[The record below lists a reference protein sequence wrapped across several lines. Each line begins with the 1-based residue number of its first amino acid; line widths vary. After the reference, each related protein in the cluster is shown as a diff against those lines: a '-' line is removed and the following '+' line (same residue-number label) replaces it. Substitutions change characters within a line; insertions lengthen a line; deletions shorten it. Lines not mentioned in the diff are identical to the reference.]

1 MTGRKPS
8 HRMPRRWGRG
18 RRARIGTDAATSGG
32 IDKDSATDTATEDRV
47 EAGPV
52 ETDAPHREVADHKS
66 DAGVAET
73 SSGDEEQDADA
84 EAEDAADMSDQDG
97 APARRPAGK
106 RLVIAVGVAAALFV
120 GSAAFAG
127 ATVQPY
133 LADRAT
139 VATKLKIARTA
150 ADAITTLWT
159 YTPDNMDTLADR
171 AANYLSGDFEAQYR
185 KFVDGIAPA
194 NKQAKVTNNTQVT
207 GVAVESLA
215 GPEAI
220 AIVYTN
226 TTSTSPLTK
235 GIPSLKYLSYRLFM
249 KRAHGRWLVNRMT
262 TITSLDLTPRL

>member
-1 MTGRKPS
+1 
-8 HRMPRRWGRG
+8 MPRRWGRG

-127 ATVQPY
+127 LQCSLIWPIGPPWPPSSRSRALQPMPSPRCGPTHRTIWTRW
-133 LADRAT
+133 L
-139 VATKLKIARTA
+139 IAR
-150 ADAITTLWT
+150 
-159 YTPDNMDTLADR
+159 R
-171 AANYLSGDFEAQYR
+171 
-185 KFVDGIAPA
+185 
-194 NKQAKVTNNTQVT
+194 
-207 GVAVESLA
+207 
-215 GPEAI
+215 
-220 AIVYTN
+220 
-226 TTSTSPLTK
+226 TTSAVISKRSTANSSTGSRRPTS
-235 GIPSLKYLSYRLFM
+235 RQ
-249 KRAHGRWLVNRMT
+249 R
-262 TITSLDLTPRL
+262 